1 MQVSGRLV
9 VLGARNIRQMENGV
23 RSFSVRQ
30 PGRVLLA
37 SRPRRKPSCLMISR
51 TLQQLIPVIQMAVG
65 PVILISGVGL
75 LLLSMTNRFG
85 RVIDRSRLLARE
97 LPAAA
102 ATEREHLS
110 QQLAVL
116 YRRAKIIRLAI
127 ILATASVLLAG
138 LLIISLFLAALLHLE
153 AALLVALCFI
163 LCMASLVGS
172 LIAFL
177 FDLQVSL
184 TALRMELAQA
194 GFGRV

>member
-1 MQVSGRLV
+1 
-9 VLGARNIRQMENGV
+9 
-23 RSFSVRQ
+23 
-30 PGRVLLA
+30 
-37 SRPRRKPSCLMISR
+37 MIPL
-51 TLQQLIPVIQMAVG
+51 TLQQLIPVIQTAVG

-75 LLLSMTNRFG
+75 LLLSMTNRLG
-85 RVIDRSRLLARE
+85 RVVDRSRILARE

-102 ATEREHLS
+102 ATGGEFLS

-116 YRRAKIIRLAI
+116 YRRARIIRLAI

-138 LLIISLFLAALLHLE
+138 LLIISLFLAALLHVE
-153 AALLVALCFI
+153 AALFVALCFI
-163 LCMASLVGS
+163 LCMVSLVGS